1 MCVYLALG
9 ARSRVPMM
17 DSCEGV
23 SGRSKLERKDMV
35 LRRVWDVP
43 GLELLLD
50 DRVSMP
56 AGE

>member
-1 MCVYLALG
+1 ML
-9 ARSRVPMM
+9 
-17 DSCEGV
+17 DSCEDA

-35 LRRVWDVP
+35 LRRVWGVP

-50 DRVSMP
+50 DRVSMS

>member
-1 MCVYLALG
+1 VYLALG
-9 ARSRVPMM
+9 ARSRVPML
-17 DSCEGV
+17 DSCEDA

-35 LRRVWDVP
+35 LRRVWGVP

-50 DRVSMP
+50 DRVSMS